1 VAGAL
6 HVLGN
11 IDVSLGD
18 LDSARRSS
26 VRGLALATE
35 LELVVWGMAFSPEA
49 LVRLFARWQ
58 CLDDEALVAW
68 LRAERIRPG
77 Q

>member
-6 HVLGN
+6 YVLGN

-18 LDSARRSS
+18 LDRARRSF

-35 LELVVWGMAFSPEA
+35 LELVWGMVFSPEG
-49 LVRLFARWQ
+49 LVHLFARGQ